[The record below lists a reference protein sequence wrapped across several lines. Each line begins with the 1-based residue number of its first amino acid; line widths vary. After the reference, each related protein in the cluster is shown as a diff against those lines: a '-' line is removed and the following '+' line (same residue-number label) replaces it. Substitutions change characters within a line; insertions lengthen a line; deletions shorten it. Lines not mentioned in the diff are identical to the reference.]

1 MDTSKEKCRDDR
13 WKEGTA
19 MNASVN
25 ACAVDLPVSS
35 RFFFSCKARFFA
47 GLFFDVF
54 FSFFFGKQTCL
65 KQLQPV

>member
-1 MDTSKEKCRDDR
+1 MNTSKLCC
-13 WKEGTA
+13 GV
-19 MNASVN
+19 M
-25 ACAVDLPVSS
+25 PISS

>member
-1 MDTSKEKCRDDR
+1 
-13 WKEGTA
+13 

-25 ACAVDLPVSS
+25 ACAVNLPVSS

-54 FSFFFGKQTCL
+54 FGKQTCL

>member
-1 MDTSKEKCRDDR
+1 
-13 WKEGTA
+13 

-54 FSFFFGKQTCL
+54 FGFFFMQSRRL
-65 KQLQPV
+65 EQLQPA

>member
-1 MDTSKEKCRDDR
+1 MNLSEDPEELNGEE
-13 WKEGTA
+13 WTA
-19 MNASVN
+19 MNVN
-25 ACAVDLPVSS
+25 MTSCAANLPVSS

-54 FSFFFGKQTCL
+54 FSFFFGKRTDL

>member
-1 MDTSKEKCRDDR
+1 
-13 WKEGTA
+13 

-25 ACAVDLPVSS
+25 ACAVDLTVSS